1 MADISLYKYL
11 EAAFRHKVFTDK
23 AAKSFKYLNYNLP
36 YEGPKGIFEYARK
49 VFPSFYSLHFP
60 DTQEGH
66 LQMAESIL
74 EKLDRHQ
81 DPDLNKYF
89 DPVTAPAEYAVVAQE
104 AQAVSQQT
112 AGAGA
117 SSSTGNI
124 PFSMP
129 HAPTFSTP
137 NIPRVVRNIPHAPE
151 EPKSELVTA
160 NKSGY
165 VAEKPPTEFHVTDKS
180 GNITATY
187 TKNPP
192 TVSEAPKIIT
202 TNSSGVPTKG
212 ITTEKPKLVLTDSR
226 GVPQTPHTPPS
237 TIHLANKS
245 GNIVGTHTVPTKGRL
260 NFSFIKTK
268 VGGGVTKIIGG
279 GLNRVTPYLSKIFN
293 KAINGLTRIAMPGI
307 GGSGGGVGSR
317 SFFRR
322 FGGFGGGKGSSSIG
336 SRSFVAKAKTRGGL
350 VFAVGLL
357 GFMFLVGGIAM
368 IAPSPSPGSA
378 APDTNSPTVITSD
391 ISSCKF
397 IRSGDSEKELVY
409 QSPLL
414 LSYIQEAAN
423 LTGIPPAV
431 LAAFIRVETP
441 STVTKTDEEI
451 KALSNTTACPRST
464 TGALGVMQ
472 IQPKD
477 TKGHDETAVANGA
490 KLIGKEYSELSKED
504 YCDVRKNIIM
514 GAGFILKKMSYKTE
528 AYPTT
533 YGDGTKWDPI
543 WTNNQEAINK
553 MVNGYYG
560 CIKYGS
566 SDDEN
571 NPCSDPGRI
580 YSYGDDVWNSV
591 QNCKPSTPSITPVLS
606 SCPVAGGKISEPSY
620 QVDPVNGHCGK
631 NYSYSCHCGT
641 EGRRAKAID
650 VPTNG
655 QNVVLPTINNQL
667 TTWRLIEGP
676 YPIAEGEGGG
686 WGYTFLTVQGGDT
699 YYLDMLH
706 LNESA
711 TIISQEVY
719 YLSGTPVAT
728 SAIAHVHITMG
739 KNLKKPPVPKS
750 ETDCDPGWLPS
761 DFMCQ

>member
-11 EAAFRHKVFTDK
+11 EAAFRHKVFKDK

-36 YEGPKGIFEYARK
+36 YEGPKGIFDYARK

-60 DTQEGH
+60 DTQDGH

-89 DPVTAPAEYAVVAQE
+89 DPATAPAEYTVVAQE
-104 AQAVSQQT
+104 AQAVSQQAIN
-112 AGAGA
+112 AGATPA
-117 SSSTGNI
+117 NTTMPNL
-124 PFSMP
+124 PFGMP
-129 HAPTFSTP
+129 NAPTFSTP
-137 NIPRVVRNIPHAPE
+137 SIPRVIRNIPHTPE
-151 EPKSELVTA
+151 GPKSELVIA

-165 VAEKPPTEFHVTDKS
+165 VAEKPPIDSKLV
-180 GNITATY
+180 
-187 TKNPP
+187 NPRGE
-192 TVSEAPKIIT
+192 TIGTQS
-202 TNSSGVPTKG
+202 
-212 ITTEKPKLVLTDSR
+212 PKLQTQPTLVL
-226 GVPQTPHTPPS
+226 PKQELPKE
-237 TIHLANKS
+237 IHLSDSHNR
-245 GNIVGTHTVPTKGRL
+245 IFGTHTVPTKGRL

-268 VGGGVTKIIGG
+268 VGGGIKRTAGEALTKLSPTIGKVG
-279 GLNRVTPYLSKIFN
+279 N
-293 KAINGLTRIAMPGI
+293 KVISGLTRVAMPGI

-322 FGGFGGGKGSSSIG
+322 FGGFAGGRGSSSIA
-336 SRSFVAKAKTRGGL
+336 SRSFVTKAKARGGM
-350 VFAVGLL
+350 VFAVGLI

-368 IAPSPSPGSA
+368 IAPSPTPGSA
-378 APDTNSPTVITSD
+378 APVPGNTPVPGTTAD
-391 ISSCKF
+391 IASCKF
-397 IRSGDSEKELVY
+397 LRSGDSVKELSY
-409 QSPLL
+409 KSSLL
-414 LSYIQEAAN
+414 LSYIQEASN
-423 LTGIPPAV
+423 LTAIPPAV

-441 STVTKTDEEI
+441 STVTKTDEQI
-451 KALSNTTACPRST
+451 KALSSVTTCPTSV

-591 QNCKPSTPSITPVLS
+591 QNCKPSTPITTPVIS
-606 SCPVAGGKISEPSY
+606 SCPVPGGKVSEPSY
-620 QVDPVNGHCGK
+620 QADPIKGHCGK
-631 NYSYSCHCGT
+631 YYSYSCHCGT

-667 TTWRLIEGP
+667 TSWRLIEGP

-686 WGYTFLTVQGGDT
+686 FGYTFLTVQGGDT

-711 TIISQEVY
+711 TIISHGVY
-719 YLSGTPVAT
+719 YLSGTSVAT
-728 SAIAHVHITMG
+728 SAIAHVHMTMG
-739 KNLKKPPVPKS
+739 KNLSKSPVAGS
-750 ETDCDPGWLPS
+750 DTDCDPGWLPS
-761 DFMCQ
+761 DFMCSDSSKTPTEQSAGGGSGGGTGGSW